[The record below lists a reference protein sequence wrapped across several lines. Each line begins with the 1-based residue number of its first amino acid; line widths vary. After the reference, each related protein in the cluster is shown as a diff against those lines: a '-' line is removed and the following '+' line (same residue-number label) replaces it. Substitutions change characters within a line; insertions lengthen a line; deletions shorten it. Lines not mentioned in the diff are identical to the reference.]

1 MELLGKSLESI
12 MHSLPS
18 KKMSLKSVCMI
29 AYQMLNLI
37 EYVHNKSFI
46 HRDIKPDNF
55 AVGIDEREQLNSVI
69 YLIDFGLAKL
79 YRNPETLVQNP
90 MIIRKKLTG
99 TARYASIHALMGMEQ
114 SRRDDLESIG
124 YVIIYLLCGVL
135 PWQGF
140 VLKNKEDKYAKI
152 LEKKKTITSKELC
165 KNLPKHIEIFIDYVK
180 KLQYEEE
187 PDYCY
192 LKGLFEDCLKEANE
206 RFDNI
211 YDWNAT
217 ASINSNI
224 LLSNGNK
231 DTSRREGSG
240 HNNNTIRARA
250 TESLSFANNRTIV
263 NNFVMNNS
271 NTYIVNKCE
280 SLIKPR
286 ESNNFVPSL

>member
-1 MELLGKSLESI
+1 MVMELLGKSLESI

-29 AYQMLNLI
+29 SYQMLNII

-55 AVGIDEREQLNSVI
+55 AVGIDEKEKLTSDL

-79 YRNPETLVQNP
+79 YRNPQTLVQNP
-90 MIIRKKLTG
+90 MIVRKKLTG

-124 YVIIYLLCGVL
+124 YVIIYLLCGML

-140 VLKNKEDKYAKI
+140 VLKNKDDKYAKI
-152 LEKKKTITSKELC
+152 LEKKKTISTEELC
-165 KNLPKHIEIFIDYVK
+165 KNLPKHIELFIDYVK
-180 KLQYEEE
+180 KLQFEED
-187 PDYCY
+187 PDYNY
-192 LKGLFEDCLKEANE
+192 LKGLFEDCLKEMNE

-211 YDWNAT
+211 YDWNL
-217 ASINSNI
+217 SINGNNT
-224 LLSNGNK
+224 LLSSGIK
-231 DTSRREGSG
+231 EISKREGSG
-240 HNNNTIRARA
+240 HNNNTIKARA

-271 NTYIVNKCE
+271 NTYIVNKCD

-286 ESNNFVPSL
+286 ESNCVPSL